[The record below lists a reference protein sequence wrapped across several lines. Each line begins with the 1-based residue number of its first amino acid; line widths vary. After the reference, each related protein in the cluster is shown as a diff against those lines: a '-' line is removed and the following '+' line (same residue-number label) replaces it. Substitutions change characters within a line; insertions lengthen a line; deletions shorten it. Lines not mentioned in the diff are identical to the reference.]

1 MFSVRNSLICSI
13 VFIARFLFQEPK
25 HNEVRMSEAE
35 NLVIVDT
42 DCGVDDA
49 EALIF
54 CISRKNYKVLG
65 ITCVGGNTGLN
76 NVAGNVLRVLN
87 VCQESPEDVVSERRR
102 LELAAFFFCGT
113 GEI

>member
-1 MFSVRNSLICSI
+1 
-13 VFIARFLFQEPK
+13 
-25 HNEVRMSEAE
+25 MSEAE

-54 CISRKNYKVLG
+54 CLSRKNYKVLG
-65 ITCVGGNTGLN
+65 ITCVGGNTGLS

-87 VCQESPEDVVSERRR
+87 VCQEFPEDVSERRR
-102 LELAAFFFCGT
+102 PELAAFSFCCT